1 MSGSS
6 SGFKQALASGPFRV
20 LVLLEAYTI
29 SGSAKGVLEYAREEF
44 GGGASSGGVELT
56 LVTFRR
62 GGQDLEQPVL
72 REAIRELPV
81 HREIVEESR
90 RFDLSAVDQ
99 LREMQSRRKPHVVWS
114 NSVKSHFLVRMAG
127 LQKNAG
133 WLAFHHGYTSTDWKM
148 HLYNQLDRWSLRAAH
163 QAMTVCQPF
172 AGQLRE
178 HGVPDGRILVQ
189 HMPIRAGVRATA
201 SQVAALRKELGIGPE
216 ENVIFT
222 AGRLSREKGH
232 LELVEAFAVLLREQP
247 SLRLVIAGEGPERQ
261 ALLDLA
267 RQRGIAGD
275 RLILA
280 GQQADLKP
288 YYGMAQVFALPS
300 HSEGSP
306 NVLLEAMA
314 AGVPVVASR
323 VGGIPEMA
331 EDGVSAL
338 LTPKCDVAALAAALQ
353 RVLTEPALASRLTAG
368 AEPVLAS
375 HTPAG
380 YHKAVTEALRNAAAA
395 AASWTPR

>member
-1 MSGSS
+1 MNHPP
-6 SGFKQALASGPFRV
+6 GFEPAPASGPLRV

-29 SGSAKGVLEYAREEF
+29 SGSAKGVLEYAREELRQRREC
-44 GGGASSGGVELT
+44 GAAPAVELT

-72 REAIRELPV
+72 RDAIEELAMGREV
-81 HREIVEESR
+81 VEESR
-90 RFDLSAVDQ
+90 RFDLAAVDQ
-99 LREMQSRRKPHVVWS
+99 LREIHGRVKPHVVWS
-114 NSVKSHFLVRMAG
+114 NSVKSHFLVRLAG
-127 LQKNAG
+127 LHQTSG
-133 WLAFHHGYTSTDWKM
+133 WLAVHHGYTATDWKM
-148 HLYNQLDRWSLRAAH
+148 HLYNQLDRWSLRAAR

-172 AGQLRE
+172 AQQLRE
-178 HGVPDGRILVQ
+178 HGVANDRILVQ
-189 HMPIRAGVRATA
+189 HMPIRPGVRATA
-201 SQVAALRKELGIGPE
+201 AEVAALRAQLGIGTDE
-216 ENVIFT
+216 KVIFT

-232 LELVEAFAVLLREQP
+232 LELVEAFAALLARQEFRNH
-247 SLRLVIAGEGPERQ
+247 LRLVIAGEGPERQ

-267 RQRGIAGD
+267 RQQGIAED

-338 LTPKCDVAALAAALQ
+338 LTPKCDVTALAAALQ
-353 RVLTEPALASRLTAG
+353 RVLTEPALANRLTAG
-368 AEPVLAS
+368 AGPVLSS

-380 YHKAVTEALRNAAAA
+380 YHKAVTGALRNAVL
-395 AASWTPR
+395 TR

>member
-1 MSGSS
+1 MNHPP
-6 SGFKQALASGPFRV
+6 GFESAPASGPLRV

-29 SGSAKGVLEYAREEF
+29 SGSAKGVLEYAREELRQRREL
-44 GGGASSGGVELT
+44 GVPPAVDLT

-72 REAIRELPV
+72 RDAIRELAMD
-81 HREIVEESR
+81 REVVEESR
-90 RFDLSAVDQ
+90 RFDLAAVDQ
-99 LREMQSRRKPHVVWS
+99 LRAIHRRRQPHVVWS
-114 NSVKSHFLVRMAG
+114 NSVKSHFLVRLAG
-127 LQKNAG
+127 LHQTSG
-133 WLAFHHGYTSTDWKM
+133 WLAVHHGYTATDWKM

-172 AGQLRE
+172 AQQLLE
-178 HGVPDGRILVQ
+178 HGVANERILVQ
-189 HMPIRAGVRATA
+189 HMPIRPGVRATA
-201 SQVAALRKELGIGPE
+201 SEVAALREQLGIGTE
-216 ENVIFT
+216 EKVIFT

-232 LELVEAFAVLLREQP
+232 LELVEAFAALLGRQEFRNC
-247 SLRLVIAGEGPERQ
+247 LRLVIAGEGPERQ

-267 RQRGIAGD
+267 RQQGIEAD

-338 LTPKCDVAALAAALQ
+338 LTPKCDVTALAAALQ
-353 RVLTEPALASRLTAG
+353 RVLTEPALANRLIAG
-368 AEPVLAS
+368 AGPVLAS

-380 YHKAVTEALRNAAAA
+380 YHEAVTGALRGAVL
-395 AASWTPR
+395 TR